1 MASKK
6 ELIKKIEEL
15 ENRLE
20 VYRSLDGY
28 IEFGILTVEVPLSL
42 PIEKQKVLLETAQN
56 TLQEGLDSIGVDIKI
71 IALSNVAK
79 SFEIFNVD
87 KKKEE
92 SK

>member
-1 MASKK
+1 MVSKK

-15 ENRLE
+15 EYRLE
-20 VYRSLDGY
+20 AYRSLDDY

-42 PIEKQKVLLETAQN
+42 PIEKQKELLETTQN
-56 TLQEGLDSIGVDIKI
+56 TLQKGLDSIGVNMKI

>member
-42 PIEKQKVLLETAQN
+42 PIEKQKELLETTQN

-87 KKKEE
+87 KKKEA
-92 SK
+92 

>member
-42 PIEKQKVLLETAQN
+42 PIEKQKELLETTQN
-56 TLQEGLDSIGVDIKI
+56 TLQKGLDSIGVDMKI

-79 SFEIFNVD
+79 SFEVFNVD